1 MSDQPPR
8 LPDLAQPQRLA
19 MVAVLATLVVALM
32 LCVRDDAGIAF
43 SLGDT
48 DDATRLVLMRGLLNG
63 TSWYDQLMTRLQP
76 PMGNWIHWS
85 RLIDGGL
92 ALTDR
97 LFRLT
102 GANPAQAELMTR
114 TAWPLFWI
122 FPAVMATLLTAREMA
137 GAWAREAGLASVT
150 VLAAGVAVVL
160 DLVLYV
166 QFHPGRVDHHDVQ
179 IALCLL
185 ALAGAGSRGPG
196 LRGAI
201 MGGAAIGLG
210 LAIGLEALLFEAAF
224 AAAFALRFL
233 LDGRE
238 GRRTVAF
245 GLTLTG
251 VAVLCFVAQ
260 TPPARWSVVAC
271 DALAWNLLAGTVVG
285 GLGLAAAAWATAARS
300 LPVRLGALV
309 LAGGAA
315 LAVYLALDPHCTKGP
330 FADVD
335 PAIRSFW
342 LDHVNEVRSWPKLF
356 KASRSDAVRSAAFA
370 GLGVVSWGAIAALDR
385 RRLRDPAWLFTG
397 LALALGIVAA
407 WSAVRMDSYVE
418 WFAIP
423 PVAVLA
429 AELAKRVP
437 RYGWLGGVLA
447 AAALSPV
454 VLTGLI
460 LLIPGVM
467 PPPKPAAK
475 GPPTPADHCF
485 NVASYGLLAQQP
497 EGLVVSEIDLG
508 PFVLAHTPSSAMSA
522 PYHRM
527 SWGILKARGVVV
539 ADADDRGP
547 AGAWSAARALK
558 TTYLL
563 ECPAHVRHADR
574 DGLAAN
580 SLQKRLD
587 AGRPP
592 AWLTPLSAPGDSLQ
606 VYRVTQPAAGAAP
619 PVRPRL

>member
-1 MSDQPPR
+1 MSDNPPK

-19 MVAVLATLVVALM
+19 MVAVFSTLIVALF

-63 TSWYDQLMTRLQP
+63 QGWYDQLMTRLQP

-92 ALTDR
+92 ALTDS

-102 GANPAQAELMTR
+102 GAGPAQAELMTR

-137 GAWAREAGLASVT
+137 GAWAKEAGLASMT

-185 ALAGAGSRGPG
+185 ALAGVGSRGPS
-196 LRGAI
+196 LRGAV
-201 MGGAAIGLG
+201 MAGVAIGLG

-224 AAAFALRFL
+224 AGAFALRFL
-233 LDGRE
+233 LDGAQ
-238 GRRTVAF
+238 GRRTVVF
-245 GLTLTG
+245 GLTLAG
-251 VAVLCFVAQ
+251 VTALAFLAQ
-260 TPPARWSVVAC
+260 TPPARWTVVAC
-271 DALAWNLLAGTVVG
+271 DALAWNLLAGAVVG
-285 GLGLAAAAWATAARS
+285 GLGLAAAAWATASRG
-300 LPVRLGALV
+300 LPARLGALA

-315 LAVYLALDPHCTKGP
+315 LAVYLALDPHCLKGP

-356 KASRSDAVRSAAFA
+356 KASRSDAIRSAAFA
-370 GLGVVSWGAIAALDR
+370 GLGIVSWGVVAALDHR
-385 RRLRDPAWLFTG
+385 RPRYPAWLFTG
-397 LALALGIVAA
+397 LALALGVVAA

-429 AELAKRVP
+429 AELGKRVP
-437 RYGWLGGVLA
+437 RYGWLSGVLA

-460 LLIPGVM
+460 LLIPGVI

-475 GPPTPADHCF
+475 GPPKPADHCF
-485 NVASYGLLAQQP
+485 DVAAYSLLAKQP
-497 EGLVVSEIDLG
+497 AGLVVSEIDLG

-527 SWGILKARGVVV
+527 SWGILKARGVVA
-539 ADADDRGP
+539 ADADDPGP
-547 AGAWSAARALK
+547 NGAFTAARALK
-558 TTYLL
+558 TAYLL
-563 ECPAHVRHADR
+563 ECRAHARHADR
-574 DGLAAN
+574 DGMGAN

-587 AGRPP
+587 AGKPP
-592 AWLTPLSAPGDSLQ
+592 AWLTPLSAPGDALQ
-606 VYRVTQPAAGAAP
+606 VFRVGDVGP
-619 PVRPRL
+619 PVAATVAPR